1 MSTRPAK
8 GSHLDGVRGPA
19 DSRARSPR
27 AARERA
33 PARRRLPVDT
43 CTADGGRPGPGAVGL
58 STAPHRVFDSPRG
71 TTPRDTGRR

>member
-1 MSTRPAK
+1 M
-8 GSHLDGVRGPA
+8 
-19 DSRARSPR
+19 
-27 AARERA
+27 
-33 PARRRLPVDT
+33 DT